1 MLTTKSI
8 LVYDYGTP
16 RSDYAEERILLINEK
31 MIDTRVQAH
40 GEPPADFDLQRAWYR
55 EALRDSLRVA
65 AKTKTKKDSH
75 HMKGDAPPRRN
86 NTLAPSPGP
95 GPSTVGGMGYVST
108 AATPQVPLTP
118 VMNSNVSNMALM
130 PPGYHSST
138 PQYGIQPQWGINATM
153 PDNGHSMAIPVDFQF
168 AYGSPNTMTD
178 NGQSFPPSYNFLG
191 QSNQNN
197 FNSMGGNTPNWNW
210 QNQQGGP

>member
-1 MLTTKSI
+1 
-8 LVYDYGTP
+8 
-16 RSDYAEERILLINEK
+16 

-40 GEPPADFDLQRAWYR
+40 GKPPAAFDLQRAWYR

-75 HMKGDAPPRRN
+75 NMKGDAPPRRN

-95 GPSTVGGMGYVST
+95 GPSMVGGMGYVST
-108 AATPQVPLTP
+108 ATTPQVQHTP

-130 PPGYHSST
+130 PPGFHPSA
-138 PQYGIQPQWGINATM
+138 PQYGMQPQWGINATM
-153 PDNGHSMAIPVDFQF
+153 PDTSHSMTINPAQIPVDFQF
-168 AYGSPNTMTD
+168 AYGSPTTMTD
-178 NGQSFPPSYNFLG
+178 SNGQSFAPTYNFLG
-191 QSNQNN
+191 QSNQND
-197 FNSMGGNTPNWNW
+197 FDSMGGNTPNWNW